1 MQKDYLFKTTAVNK
15 DGGNGKAYIKDG
27 MVVPIASIHSK
38 ERLGTNPEEL
48 LALSYSTCLNSTL
61 QSILRARKLNNETEV
76 RVDVYFK
83 RNQTDRRFFFQVD
96 AFIEVKGMTIEEM
109 TPFVEEAHYRCP
121 VSQLMHESETVT
133 VNPWI
138 FED

>member
-27 MVVPIASIHSK
+27 MVVPIASIHGK

>member
-1 MQKDYLFKTTAVNK
+1 MKKDYLFKTTAINK
-15 DGGNGKAYIKDG
+15 DGGNGIAYIKDG
-27 MVVPIASIHSK
+27 IVVPVASLSGN
-38 ERLGTNPEEL
+38 RPGTNPEEL
-48 LALSYSTCLNSTL
+48 LGLSYSTCLNSTL
-61 QSILRARKLNNETEV
+61 QSILRARKIPNETEV

-109 TPFVEEAHYRCP
+109 TPFVEETHYRCP
-121 VSQLMHESETVT
+121 VSQLLHNSETVT